1 MLEAGK
7 FLFKVQKYMYCE
19 RYMVAMD
26 TPAYA
31 ELVKHPAP
39 ACILNFPLAILSLI
53 PREKTGTVEDALKT
67 ASEYFQLVMFWLENL
82 LIIPIFFAYE
92 LLLVPFAYLI
102 NFITLIKTLQEKD
115 TSVEGDEKNT
125 EPVKIS

>member
-26 TPAYA
+26 NPAYA

-39 ACILNFPLAILSLI
+39 VCILNLPLAILSLI
-53 PREKTGTVEDALKT
+53 PREKTGLVEDLLKT
-67 ASEYFQLVMFWLENL
+67 ASNYFQLLMFWLENII
-82 LIIPIFFAYE
+82 LIPVFFAYE
-92 LLLVPFAYLI
+92 LLLVPFAYLL
-102 NFITLIKTLQEKD
+102 NFVTIIKST
-115 TSVEGDEKNT
+115 
-125 EPVKIS
+125 

>member
-1 MLEAGK
+1 
-7 FLFKVQKYMYCE
+7 MYCE

-39 ACILNFPLAILSLI
+39 VCILNLPLAILSLI

-67 ASEYFQLVMFWLENL
+67 ASEYFQLVMFWIENI
-82 LIIPIFFAYE
+82 LIIPIFFVYE
-92 LLLVPFAYLI
+92 LMLVPFAYMV
-102 NFITLIKTLQEKD
+102 NFVTLIKTLQEKD
-115 TSVEGDEKNT
+115 TSVEGDEEKAA
-125 EPVKIS
+125 PIGRC